1 MTQTNSR
8 PQAAYGCKK
17 PKIEVADILR
27 EHISDYLAKYRM
39 PPEHYKVVYD
49 ILNCRTAYLGGHIE
63 ECDNCGTQRNAYNS
77 CRNRHCPKCQTI
89 TKERWLEARKAEL
102 LPVPYF
108 HAVFTLPHELNPVI
122 LCNKKVMLRILFKAV
137 SQTLLEF
144 GANPENGLGGK
155 LGFISIL
162 HTWDQLLNDHFHLHC
177 LVPGGVLSDDRN
189 QWIWCETDYLFPIQA
204 LSPVFR
210 GKFIYYLNKAYQ
222 NNELIFPGS
231 TESVG
236 TAGGFKAMVN
246 SCYACDWVVDIRDPI
261 EHPEYVLEYL
271 ARYTHRVAI
280 SNNRILSL
288 ENGKVTLAYK
298 DRDSGQTKQTTI
310 DAVEFIRRFLLHVL
324 PKGFMRIRY
333 YGLFAN
339 RCKGKN
345 IRRCRELLGLSRD
358 LPEAVKRSV
367 QEMMLKLTGKD
378 ITLCHCCGKG
388 TMLSVGL
395 IPKGSGPS
403 GFEILHPSGS
413 GLNAVFD

>member
-1 MTQTNSR
+1 MTRTNSR
-8 PQAAYGCKK
+8 APAAYGCKK
-17 PKIEVADILR
+17 PKVEVADILR
-27 EHISDYLAKYRM
+27 EHISDYLTKYRM

-63 ECDNCGTQRNAYNS
+63 QCDNCGTQRNAYNS

-89 TKERWLEARKAEL
+89 TKEKWLEARKAEL

-108 HAVFTLPHELNPVI
+108 HTVFTLPHELNPVI

-137 SQTLLEF
+137 SETLLEF
-144 GANPENGLGGK
+144 AANPANGLGGK

-162 HTWDQLLNDHFHLHC
+162 HTWDRLLNDHFHLHC
-177 LVPGGVLSDDRN
+177 LVPGGALAHDGN
-189 QWIWCETDYLFPIQA
+189 QWIGCQRDYLFPIQA

-222 NNELIFPGS
+222 NNELIFPGN

-236 TAGGFKAMVN
+236 TAGGFRALVN

-261 EHPEYVLEYL
+261 EQPEYVLEYL

-280 SNNRILSL
+280 ANNRILSL
-288 ENGKVTLAYK
+288 EDGNVTLAYK
-298 DRDSGQTKQTTI
+298 DRNTGKTKQTTI

-324 PKGFMRIRY
+324 PKGFMRIRH

-339 RCKGKN
+339 QCKREN
-345 IRRCRELLGLSRD
+345 VRRCRELLDLSRD

-367 QEMMLKLTGKD
+367 QEMMLQLTGKD
-378 ITLCHCCGKG
+378 ITLCPCCEKG
-388 TMLSVGL
+388 TMRSVGL

-403 GFEILHPSGS
+403 GFEILHPPGQW
-413 GLNAVFD
+413 F